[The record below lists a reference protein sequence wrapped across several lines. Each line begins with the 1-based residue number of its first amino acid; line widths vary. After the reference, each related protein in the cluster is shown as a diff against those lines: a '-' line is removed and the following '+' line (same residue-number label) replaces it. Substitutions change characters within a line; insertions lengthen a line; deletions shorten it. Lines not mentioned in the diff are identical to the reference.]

1 METNH
6 IRVLLVDDEPAI
18 RKGLRM
24 QLELE
29 PDISVVGEADDGD
42 RVLEQAEAYGA
53 DLVVMDIQMRSVD
66 GITATVALQRQ
77 RPGLPVVIL
86 SLHDGLRMR
95 SAALAAGAKAFVSK
109 HEPAGVLLAAIRRV
123 ATELPRESDEE
134 R

>member
-1 METNH
+1 METDH

-42 RVLEQAEAYGA
+42 RVLEQADAFGA

-66 GITATVALQRQ
+66 GISATVALQRE
-77 RPGLPVVIL
+77 RPALPIVIL
-86 SLHDGLRMR
+86 SLHDSLRMR
-95 SAALAAGAKAFVSK
+95 SAALSAGAKAFVSK

-123 ATELPRESDEE
+123 ANELPRESEEE